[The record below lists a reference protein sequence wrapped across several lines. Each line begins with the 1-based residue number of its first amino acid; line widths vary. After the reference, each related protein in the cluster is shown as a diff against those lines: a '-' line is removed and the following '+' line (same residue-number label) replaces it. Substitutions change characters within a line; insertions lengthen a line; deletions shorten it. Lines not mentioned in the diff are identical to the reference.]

1 MAVDYPEDLLPDNV
15 IVSLSEGTETEP
27 EYRDSLLRM
36 TPLTDP
42 HRGSTGLGD
51 DDTTQW
57 FPGLDYRNLILAEQR
72 KTNAL
77 LTEIRDIAA
86 SVKIPAFLKGK
97 K

>member
-15 IVSLSEGTETEP
+15 IVSLSEDTETEP
-27 EYRDSLLRM
+27 PYGSEAWEIAGR
-36 TPLTDP
+36 TAP
-42 HRGSTGLGD
+42 HSAMTGLSD
-51 DDTTQW
+51 DLIGFD
-57 FPGLDYRNLILAEQR
+57 PGKLLILDELR
-72 KTNAL
+72 ECRAL